1 MYILVVVPVAF
12 AHMHMSN
19 PLPKYSD
26 PYNQNAPSNLGCTLF
41 PPNSGALA
49 EKVKAFNAAYGSRP
63 LREFVDNCYAQTK
76 RGKTCGNTDP
86 MHSVSINNGKVSIS
100 VGADHVGPSAIYL
113 DEDLLHSNSGI
124 QHNTVK
130 EHDFGSALQCKR
142 PEGCLLRFIQVALHV
157 RTPEIYDNCVRI
169 QQVVESNMIIT
180 AQGKETASEDTVQPN
195 QNLPEPAGTPYADP
209 ITTPTEPT
217 LPGSYNE
224 IPINEKPIEPLSS
237 LTHPIIT
244 ESSYVTPLPKKKCN
258 VQSYAQMARKND

>member
-49 EKVKAFNAAYGSRP
+49 EKVKTFNAAYGSRP
-63 LREFVDNCYAQTK
+63 LREFVEHCYAQSK
-76 RGKTCGNTDP
+76 SGKTCGNTDP
-86 MHSVSINNGKVSIS
+86 MHSVSIKNGKVSIS

-113 DEDLLHSNSGI
+113 DDDLLHSNTGI
-124 QHNTVK
+124 EHNTVK
-130 EHDFGSALQCKR
+130 EHDFGSKLLCKR
-142 PEGCLLRFIQVALHV
+142 SEGCLLRFIQVALHV

-169 QQVVESNMIIT
+169 QQVDESNMIIT
-180 AQGKETASEDTVQPN
+180 AQGKETGSQDTVQPD

-209 ITTPTEPT
+209 QTTPTYPT
-217 LPGSYNE
+217 LPRTYNE
-224 IPINEKPIEPLSS
+224 IPINDNPIEPLTG
-237 LTHPIIT
+237 LTYPNVT

-258 VQSYAQMARKND
+258 VHYNAQKTRETN